1 MIKLT
6 QHRQVILDLI
16 NESNHHW
23 EAEELAR
30 TLTERNHSIGIAT
43 VYRGLAALESQ
54 GLISSFQLS
63 DRKRYER
70 ASKKH
75 HDHLICT
82 ECGKIEE
89 FSNNNIEQ
97 QQDLVA
103 RENGFSISG
112 HQLVIFGICRN
123 CNLKSK

>member
-6 QHRQVILDLI
+6 QHRQVILNLI

-30 TLTERNHSIGIAT
+30 ALAERGYRIGIAT
-43 VYRGLAALESQ
+43 VYRGLAALEAH
-54 GLISSFQLS
+54 GLISSFQLA

-70 ASKKH
+70 ASKAH

-82 ECGKIEE
+82 RCGRIEE
-89 FSNNNIEQ
+89 FVNEDIERE
-97 QQDLVA
+97 QDLVA
-103 RENGFSISG
+103 AQKGFSITG
-112 HQLVIFGICRN
+112 HQLVIFGICNRCIDKN
-123 CNLKSK
+123 